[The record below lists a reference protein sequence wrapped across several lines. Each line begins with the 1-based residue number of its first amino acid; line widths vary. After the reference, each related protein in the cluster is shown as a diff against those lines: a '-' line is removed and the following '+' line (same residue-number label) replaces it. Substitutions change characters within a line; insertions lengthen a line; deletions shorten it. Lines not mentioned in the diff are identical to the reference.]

1 MLAAALFGI
10 LAALALPPVTLVPL
24 LLLSIPGLLA
34 LIAGART
41 WRGAAL
47 RGLVFGI
54 AHHLVGLYWV
64 TFAILVQAA
73 EFWWA
78 VPIAVPLLATVLAV
92 FIAIPCGLAR
102 LAPAGLPRAALL
114 AGCWELG
121 DIARQFVLTGFPW
134 NPFGSAWEMP
144 GTVGLAFMQPAAW
157 VGVGGLTL
165 ATLLLAA
172 APTYSRR
179 GRIAAFAALLLWGC
193 AGLARLQIA
202 PGPAPDLTA
211 VIVQGNISEIE
222 HRDHWQDQR
231 WIESVFEKHLA
242 LTRQGVAAAAG
253 KPSIVVWPETA
264 SPYWLQQDK
273 LARESVADAA
283 RPALATIAGTARE
296 EAPRIDHNSLVVVM
310 PDGSVGGYYDKFH
323 LVPYGEYFPSY
334 LPIRLGERGWDPGP
348 GLRTLHIPG
357 LPAIG
362 PLICYE
368 AIFPA
373 QVVVE
378 SDRPALLVNITN
390 DSWFGDSAG
399 PRQHL
404 AAARLRT
411 VEEGL
416 PMVRAANTG
425 ISAIINSHG
434 VVVESLG
441 LDRSG
446 TVVGA
451 IPGALPPTLFS
462 SLGLAEPGM
471 LAIAS
476 CAIGLLL
483 GRTGLKADFM
493 SNRVQKSRFTSPKT
507 ES

>member
-1 MLAAALFGI
+1 
-10 LAALALPPVTLVPL
+10 
-24 LLLSIPGLLA
+24 
-34 LIAGART
+34 
-41 WRGAAL
+41 
-47 RGLVFGI
+47 
-54 AHHLVGLYWV
+54 
-64 TFAILVQAA
+64 
-73 EFWWA
+73 
-78 VPIAVPLLATVLAV
+78 
-92 FIAIPCGLAR
+92 

-211 VIVQGNISEIE
+211 VIVQGNISETE

-231 WIESVFEKHLA
+231 WIEGVFEKHLA
-242 LTRQGVAAAAG
+242 LTRQGVAAAGG

-378 SDRPALLVNITN
+378 GDRPALLVNITN

-411 VEEGL
+411 VRKGC
-416 PMVRAANTG
+416 PWCGRP
-425 ISAIINSHG
+425 
-434 VVVESLG
+434 
-441 LDRSG
+441 
-446 TVVGA
+446 
-451 IPGALPPTLFS
+451 IPAFRQS
-462 SLGLAEPGM
+462 S
-471 LAIAS
+471 I
-476 CAIGLLL
+476 
-483 GRTGLKADFM
+483 RTARLSKVSDWIVPA
-493 SNRVQKSRFTSPKT
+493 RL
-507 ES
+507 